1 MTAPADAPLTILLQQ
16 QTQIATDVSSMRAD
30 LGKAMTRLEVVDTW
44 RQGMERANTDH
55 EARLRLL
62 ERFRYTLAGLA
73 VVGGTFAGYVGY
85 LMGHYLH

>member
-1 MTAPADAPLTILLQQ
+1 MTADDSPLTILLSQ
-16 QTQIATDVSSMRAD
+16 QTQIAADVSSMRVD

-44 RQGMERANTDH
+44 RQGMEHANTDH

-73 VVGGTFAGYVGY
+73 VVGGIAAGLIGEVI
-85 LMGHYLH
+85 GHSLH

>member
-1 MTAPADAPLTILLQQ
+1 MAAEEAPLTILLSQQ
-16 QTQIATDVSSMRAD
+16 AQIASDVSSMRAD

-44 RQGMERANTDH
+44 RQGIEMVRTDH

-73 VVGGTFAGYVGY
+73 VVGGTLAGYVGY
-85 LMGHYLH
+85 LMGHFMH

>member
-1 MTAPADAPLTILLQQ
+1 MNTGEDAPLTILLSQQ
-16 QTQIATDVSSMRAD
+16 AQIASDVSSMRAD

-44 RQGMERANTDH
+44 RQGIELVRTDH

-73 VVGGTFAGYVGY
+73 VIGGIGAGLIGEII
-85 LMGHYLH
+85 GHNLH